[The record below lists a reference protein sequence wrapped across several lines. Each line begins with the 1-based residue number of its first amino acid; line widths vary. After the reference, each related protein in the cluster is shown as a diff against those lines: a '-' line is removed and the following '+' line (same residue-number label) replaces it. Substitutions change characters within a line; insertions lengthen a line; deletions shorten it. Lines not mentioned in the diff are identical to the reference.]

1 MAAYGSFL
9 LLFWE
14 MQVIF
19 FFSKQVLFMA
29 VPLPLACLYLH
40 EGIELKEPEL
50 VTKDPV
56 FTFSHLPFILSGMLC
71 NPLTLSDT
79 HFLP

>member
-1 MAAYGSFL
+1 MEAYGSFL

-19 FFSKQVLFMA
+19 SKQVLFTA

-50 VTKDPV
+50 VTQDPV
-56 FTFSHLPFILSGMLC
+56 FTFSHLPFILSGVLC
-71 NPLTLSDT
+71 NPLILSDT